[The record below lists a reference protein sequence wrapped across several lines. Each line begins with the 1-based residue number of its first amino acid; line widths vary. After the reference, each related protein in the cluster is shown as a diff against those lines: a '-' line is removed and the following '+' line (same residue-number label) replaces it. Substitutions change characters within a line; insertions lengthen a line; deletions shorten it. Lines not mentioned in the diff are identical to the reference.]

1 MLLFLFDLI
10 CTRIVPTE
18 FTSCEVFQ
26 RVTEHEHYSFSMRNT
41 ISKGKVTNTFA
52 NEDKTTV
59 DAPTSRTWLALCSR
73 SHPAWASEDT
83 LVVPCKDTTVHQ
95 CPHSG
100 EAVGGPQHAPRDST
114 TSTRPRLS
122 RHALV
127 TNKLYDKIQKRSPS
141 FFAVSQIHYSF
152 IFLLLKSR
160 MLIVLTISALQHLS
174 QEDPHWTSKIFQDI
188 KPAEGKDH

>member
-1 MLLFLFDLI
+1 MSITVSQCGTPSQRTRSQTRSQTKTRLQWTHRRHAHGWRSAPEAILLGH
-10 CTRIVPTE
+10 R
-18 FTSCEVFQ
+18 
-26 RVTEHEHYSFSMRNT
+26 
-41 ISKGKVTNTFA
+41 
-52 NEDKTTV
+52 
-59 DAPTSRTWLALCSR
+59 RTHWWF
-73 SHPAWASEDT
+73 PART
-83 LVVPCKDTTVHQ
+83 PTVHQ

-127 TNKLYDKIQKRSPS
+127 TNKLYHKIQKRSPS